1 MLSSIDSPCKVQY
14 AIDREGSTL
23 LAIEQSSKSFKAFTN
38 LPDEVDIRIGAR
50 VMFLDNSL
58 IRLGISNGSIGI
70 ITEYDEEGQ
79 PKVAFPTIGGIEV
92 NHHHAFYN

>member
-1 MLSSIDSPCKVQY
+1 
-14 AIDREGSTL
+14 
-23 LAIEQSSKSFKAFTN
+23 
-38 LPDEVDIRIGAR
+38 
-50 VMFLDNSL
+50 MFLDNSL